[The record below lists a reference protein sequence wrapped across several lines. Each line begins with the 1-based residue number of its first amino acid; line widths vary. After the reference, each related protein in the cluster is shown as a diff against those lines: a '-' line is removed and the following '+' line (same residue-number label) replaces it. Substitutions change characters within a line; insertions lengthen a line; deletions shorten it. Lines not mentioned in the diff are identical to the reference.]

1 MSLRRPAL
9 STTAVVACLALALSG
24 CSGSSSDSSDSPTPS
39 GPGAL
44 VVDGA
49 IDPAVA
55 EALIEEVRALEPAE
69 LERRA
74 TEASR
79 DLEVQLYEV
88 SGLTEELG
96 GEDAAATSIE
106 ETAGWMAGLAAE
118 AAAYDGDPAARIAP
132 LGAARRSGQGGST
145 FGEGMFGAL
154 VIGSLLG
161 ETASSLVRNGGGRA
175 GSEEGTNGI
184 SVTSTGT
191 EATVTSTHSHT
202 DSTGVTTEISSRTVM
217 EGCPTADGTFR
228 ASTRVEFSSTSAG
241 GRTGKRGS
249 MDVQVVGTVGDAAQ
263 LLGYDTVYQGEMADF
278 RGGRGGYAQV
288 TGTIPRDGA
297 GTMAVTRTGGAYD
310 AGITATASLLGTL
323 SSYSISSKLADAAQ
337 KVWESGVC
345 VVLRPTVSAG
355 PSNLEPDTT
364 VEITAAPTARSDGQ
378 PTGGKVTAQLTGGEA
393 SVSPGELPA
402 VATFTY
408 TAPSETDRYGDVSL
422 VSRSRRGVGKAELRL
437 DTKVVSYVASGGGE
451 VAFSGK
457 VGSVDSPFSLSG
469 TFPGGSTTF
478 TFDAKGGAGGGVT
491 VTGGGSGATLTGS
504 GTYTLRKQAGG
515 VLLLVAK
522 VRSCV
527 DVSKICRSTTHP
539 ITLTPER

>member
-9 STTAVVACLALALSG
+9 ACTAVLVAASLALAG
-24 CSGSSSDSSDSPTPS
+24 CSGSPSDPSDSPAPAD
-39 GPGAL
+39 PDAL

-49 IDPAVA
+49 IDPSVA
-55 EALIEEVRALEPAE
+55 EALVAEVRTLEPAE

-74 TEASR
+74 QEASR
-79 DLEVQLYEV
+79 DLEVQLYDA

-96 GEDAAATSIE
+96 GPDAAAASIA
-106 ETAGWMAGLAAE
+106 ETATWMADLAAE
-118 AAAYDGDPAARIAP
+118 AAAYDGGPVARVAP
-132 LGAARRSGQGGST
+132 LGVARRSGEGGST

-161 ETASSLVRNGGGRA
+161 DTASSLVRNGGGRA
-175 GSEEGTNGI
+175 GTEKGDNGL

-249 MDVQVVGTVGDAAQ
+249 MDVQVVGTVGDTAQ

-278 RGGRGGYAQV
+278 RGGKGGYAQV

-323 SSYSISSKLADAAQ
+323 SSYSISSKLAEAAQ

-355 PSNLEPDTT
+355 PSQLEPGAT
-364 VEITAAPTARSDGQ
+364 VEITADPRARADGR

-402 VATFTY
+402 VAVFTY

-422 VSRSRRGVGKAELRL
+422 VSRSRRGVGRAELRL

-478 TFDAKGGAGGGVT
+478 TFDAKGAAGGGVT

-504 GTYTLRKQAGG
+504 GTYTLRKQGGG
-515 VLLLVAK
+515 VLLLLAK